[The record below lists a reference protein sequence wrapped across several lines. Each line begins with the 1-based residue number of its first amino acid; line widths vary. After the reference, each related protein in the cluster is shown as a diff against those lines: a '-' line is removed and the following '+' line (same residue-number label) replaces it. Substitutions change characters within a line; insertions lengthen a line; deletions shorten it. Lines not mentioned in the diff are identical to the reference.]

1 MSDTWCYARNCWG
14 PNLRDLFGNRVLRE
28 VTEVKG
34 AFGVGRRPREG
45 QVRAR
50 TGSEGTRGAG
60 ERGSG
65 GAAPTL
71 RAVRGPGGLAAAGEG
86 AQAGDSSPFLPL
98 AVPTPPARAA
108 SGQPWGCSA
117 PALRR
122 GQVETHGGRWRRTE
136 EARPTAQ
143 HADEGEQTA
152 TQKTP
157 GAFNAEPLEVT

>member
-1 MSDTWCYARNCWG
+1 MGSS
-14 PNLRDLFGNRVLRE
+14 
-28 VTEVKG
+28 
-34 AFGVGRRPREG
+34 GVRRSG
-45 QVRAR
+45 
-50 TGSEGTRGAG
+50 GL
-60 ERGSG
+60 G

-98 AVPTPPARAA
+98 AVPTPPARASPGA
-108 SGQPWGCSA
+108 A
-117 PALRR
+117 PPLRFAD
-122 GQVETHGGRWRRTE
+122 GRWRRTE

-157 GAFNAEPLEVT
+157 GAFDAEPLEVT